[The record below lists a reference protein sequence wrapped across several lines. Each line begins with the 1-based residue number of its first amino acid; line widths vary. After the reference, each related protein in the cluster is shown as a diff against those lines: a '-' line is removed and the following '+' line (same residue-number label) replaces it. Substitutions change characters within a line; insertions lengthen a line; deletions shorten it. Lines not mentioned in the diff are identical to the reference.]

1 MALLIQLLCWVI
13 FGFIGF
19 KAAENYN
26 EKYDVNFD
34 PRIWASIGFL
44 FGVFGILGLICYA
57 YFKTRKVGK

>member
-26 EKYDVNFD
+26 EKYDTNFD

-44 FGVFGILGLICYA
+44 FGVFGLVGLLCYG
-57 YFKTRKVGK
+57 YYKIKKGDK